1 MKKIPTIVMFAFLA
15 MATAIAGQQDV
26 QENGIFWNFIYGGD
40 AIPSEDSPARFSLDR
55 HGENPVEEVASAE
68 AGNSVLRQTIGSG
81 GWGWRI
87 LGPSPLLREAPCL
100 VFEMRARIVSGEGF
114 LLGAELRNGDT
125 GGASLGVSTNAI
137 AFGSG
142 SRTAPVR
149 EEIANDFH
157 IYRMVLDSSGAKL
170 YLDGNPDPLKEVA
183 LSPIVGIWVAF
194 GNFGTLD
201 GVGVVEYDYVKWA
214 WSDEA
219 PLPPGVLP
227 KN

>member
-1 MKKIPTIVMFAFLA
+1 MKRTLTSVICAFMA
-15 MATAIAGQQDV
+15 IATAIAGQQDV

-40 AIPSEDSPARFSLDR
+40 AIPSQDEPARFSLDR

-87 LGPSPLLREAPCL
+87 VGPVPLLREAPCL
-100 VFEMRARIVSGEGF
+100 VLEMRARIVSGEGF
-114 LLGAELRNGDT
+114 LLGAELRNGET
-125 GGASLGVSTNAI
+125 GGANLRVSTNAI

-142 SRTAPVR
+142 SKTAPVQ

-157 IYRMVLDSSGAKL
+157 IYRMVVDSSGAKL

-183 LSPIVGIWVAF
+183 SGPVVGIWIEF
-194 GNFGTLD
+194 GNFGALD
-201 GVGVVEYDYVKWA
+201 GAGIVEYDYVKWA
-214 WSDEA
+214 WSDES
-219 PLPPGVLP
+219 PLPPGVSP
-227 KN
+227 EN